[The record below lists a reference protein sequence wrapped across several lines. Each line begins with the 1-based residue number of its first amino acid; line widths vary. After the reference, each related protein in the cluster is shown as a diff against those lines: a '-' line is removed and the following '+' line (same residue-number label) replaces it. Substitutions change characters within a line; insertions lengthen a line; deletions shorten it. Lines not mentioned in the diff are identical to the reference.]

1 MNTIFKGT
9 SSVCI
14 LLLFSLLSAH
24 SEEISS
30 IIPHVPLSFF
40 CLATVLKAME
50 LPNDGLKAV
59 KPSAKINASSLKFF
73 SQVFVIAMK
82 TGLIQKIGTKS
93 GVIAVTTSCSS
104 EAFGTGFH

>member
-1 MNTIFKGT
+1 
-9 SSVCI
+9 
-14 LLLFSLLSAH
+14 
-24 SEEISS
+24 
-30 IIPHVPLSFF
+30 
-40 CLATVLKAME
+40 
-50 LPNDGLKAV
+50 V